1 MILHR
6 RKPKMDKAAGT
17 AAAQSR
23 SFWTGRLEPDGR
35 WMDSSFIYACV
46 RIENLLGQQA
56 AKG

>member
-6 RKPKMDKAAGT
+6 RKPKMDKAEGT
-17 AAAQSR
+17 AAQSR